1 MKNLSLLDISGTAVR
16 DLSPVGN
23 SLKLDWFSGRQ
34 LDIDDWS
41 ALEGLTNLNYV
52 DVRFNTNIT
61 TLDFA
66 RHWTKLAVLRCDR
79 TSVRSLDAIAGIES
93 LHQLTAGRCDNLV
106 DIAAIGSLSGL
117 SALILSNVRSVSTL
131 LRSAVLPILPISA

>member
-1 MKNLSLLDISGTAVR
+1 MATSRPLTSLKNNTELTFLDLEDCEHVNDIRVVKAMKNLSLLDISGTAVR

-66 RHWTKLAVLRCDR
+66 RHWTKTCCAAVRPHLCALLGCDR
-79 TSVRSLDAIAGIES
+79 RYRKLASINRRQVR
-93 LHQLTAGRCDNLV
+93 
-106 DIAAIGSLSGL
+106 
-117 SALILSNVRSVSTL
+117 
-131 LRSAVLPILPISA
+131 